1 MRVLVIHGPNLNML
15 GQREPDVYGA
25 TTLDEINDRLRVE
38 AKKLGVE
45 IETFQSN
52 HEGQVL
58 DLLGKARGQFDGIVI
73 NPAAWTHTSV
83 ALRDGL
89 AATGLP
95 AVEVHL
101 SNVYAREAFRH
112 TSMTA
117 PVCVGQITGFGPDSY
132 ILGLHALVN
141 VIRRKAGT

>member
-1 MRVLVIHGPNLNML
+1 MLVIHGPNLNML

>member
-1 MRVLVIHGPNLNML
+1 ML